1 MQKAPDNTS
10 GDSGVGKSAQQH
22 SRGTVGWVKV
32 TGSRGPWAS
41 LKVTHPRPVWEPDD
55 KTERP

>member
-1 MQKAPDNTS
+1 M
-10 GDSGVGKSAQQH
+10 GKSAQQH

-41 LKVTHPRPVWEPDD
+41 LKVTHPCPVWEPDD
-55 KTERP
+55 KAERP